1 MQKTKENAKFRRITG
16 YSREVCEFLKSYY
29 LEASRSG
36 VVIEGE
42 LQNPTPQQLSYYNEN
57 MGSRFEM
64 SVGFIVESLRKWLP
78 RINSEPR
85 TAMATAIY
93 DVLSGLRANGKTES
107 VLKNAYMKIMCWLY
121 YRFERIANKLGS
133 NEPPKVLCE
142 TSAGTY
148 QTALLSVLNKA
159 GCEIVWLLYDGG
171 VKYAAIDPQSKMST
185 QMTFSNTEKFPTD
198 FCLKS
203 LRQQIQANQQKQQL
217 YGQPSVWA
225 VHTNGWR
232 TEGMDWKDA
241 VAYQP
246 TKRGKEKQICNCAFQ
261 VVGVA
266 SKETYV
272 SDIFKLYSAVKSSGR
287 KVLVLEDAPPISVDD
302 INSIRRDKY
311 QNTQQMIR
319 ALVSN
324 IRNSNS
330 DLQTLMRKAFID
342 VMLRKEAADPGS
354 MERLTSKAVYLICW
368 LKQYQQTL
376 FERLKPPDTACVFRL
391 GACKNE
397 TEAMFYQLLAMLPVD
412 IVLLMP
418 ELENAKNIGDTTFET
433 VMHEQSLTVAH
444 FPQNSAV
451 VQTGTVAYHA
461 ERDLDT
467 LLYQDTGMYREQQY
481 TKARAIVLQTTYE
494 EIPILWDQ
502 ELKYRPS
509 FETANGEVTLP
520 TIFAKVSGVKN
531 SDAIGYWSSI
541 RQLLTED
548 TILIDRVP
556 RISRQDDNP
565 LKPYATQ
572 FWRNNRLQKT
582 AIKRCSAY
590 QYNLLRESVQEYILD
605 NLEQFINSR
614 IIKGTFENGTEYIIL
629 STLLNLAKDVQQLLH
644 KFDFTKKNPKVVYV
658 AAEDK
663 SFSQEDAITMTFLN
677 RLGFDVLV
685 FVPTGYQCFEQYFQ
699 NPICVEHQIGEYL
712 YCLTPPPMTSIPAG
726 GSKRKGWREKLKD
739 FAERI

>member
-1 MQKTKENAKFRRITG
+1 MQNAKLNAQFRRITG
-16 YSREVCEFLKSYY
+16 YNREVCEFLESYY

-36 VVIEGE
+36 VVVEGE

-57 MGSRFEM
+57 IGGRFEM
-64 SVGFIVESLRKWLP
+64 SVGFITESLRKWLP

-85 TAMATAIY
+85 TAMSTAIY
-93 DVLSGLRANGKTES
+93 DVLSDLRASGKTES

-142 TSAGTY
+142 TIAGTY

-185 QMTFSNTEKFPTD
+185 LMTFSNTEKFPTD

-217 YGQPSVWA
+217 YGQPSAWA

-287 KVLVLEDAPPISVDD
+287 KILVLEDAPPISVDD

-311 QNTQQMIR
+311 QNAQQMIR
-319 ALVSN
+319 ALVFN

-376 FERLKPPDTACVFRL
+376 FEGLKPPDTACVFRL

-397 TEAMFYQLLAMLPVD
+397 TEAMFYQMLAMLPVD

-444 FPQNSAV
+444 FPQNSAA

-494 EIPILWDQ
+494 EISILWDQ

-556 RISRQDDNP
+556 HISRQDDNP

-582 AIKRCSAY
+582 AIKRCPAY
-590 QYNLLRESVQEYILD
+590 QYNLLRESVQDYILD

-699 NPICVEHQIGEYL
+699 NPICMEHQIGEYL

-726 GSKRKGWREKLKD
+726 GKRKGWREKLKD

>member
-1 MQKTKENAKFRRITG
+1 MQITKENAKFRRITG

-107 VLKNAYMKIMCWLY
+107 VLKNAYMKIMCWIY

-133 NEPPKVLCE
+133 NNPPKVLCE
-142 TSAGTY
+142 TSAGAY
-148 QTALLSVLNKA
+148 QTALLSVLNKS

-272 SDIFKLYSAVKSSGR
+272 SDIFKLYSAAKSSGR

-368 LKQYQQTL
+368 LKQYQRTL
-376 FERLKPPDTACVFRL
+376 FEGLKPPDTACVFRL

-397 TEAMFYQLLAMLPVD
+397 TEAMFYQMLVMMPVD
-412 IVLLMP
+412 VVLLMP
-418 ELENAKNIGDTTFET
+418 ETETAKNIGDKTFET
-433 VMHEQSLTVAH
+433 VMCEQSLAVAH
-444 FPQNSAV
+444 FPQNSAD
-451 VQTGTVAYHA
+451 VQAGTVAYHA
-461 ERDLDT
+461 EQDLDT
-467 LLYQDTGMYREQQY
+467 LLYQDTGMYRDQQY
-481 TKARAIVLQTTYE
+481 SQAEALILRTTYE

-502 ELKYRPS
+502 ELKFRPN
-509 FETANGEVTLP
+509 FIVEGNKVALP
-520 TIFAKVSGVKN
+520 TIFAKVSGVK
-531 SDAIGYWSSI
+531 DGDIAAYWSFIKSLI
-541 RQLLTED
+541 TPD
-548 TILIDRVP
+548 VMLIDHVP
-556 RISRQDDNP
+556 YTRREDENP
-565 LKPYATQ
+565 IKQYATQ
-572 FWRNNRLQKT
+572 FWRNSRLQRT
-582 AIKRCSAY
+582 AIKESAAY
-590 QYNLLRESVQEYILD
+590 QYNFLRESVQDYILD
-605 NLEQFINSR
+605 NLECFINSKA
-614 IIKGTFENGTEYIIL
+614 IKGTFQNGTEYIIL
-629 STLLNLAKDVQQLLH
+629 STVLNLKKEILQLLNR
-644 KFDFTKKNPKVVYV
+644 FDFTKKNPKVIYV
-658 AAEDK
+658 ATSEQGFSLEDT
-663 SFSQEDAITMTFLN
+663 ITMVFLN

-685 FVPTGYQCFEQYFQ
+685 FVPTGYQCFEQYL
-699 NPICVEHQIGEYL
+699 NSPVCVEHQVGEYM
-712 YCLTPPPMTSIPAG
+712 YNLTPPKMANVPLTGNQKS
-726 GSKRKGWREKLKD
+726 WREKLQN
-739 FAERI
+739 FMERI

>member
-1 MQKTKENAKFRRITG
+1 MQITKENAKFRRITG

-107 VLKNAYMKIMCWLY
+107 VLKNAYMKIMCWIY

-133 NEPPKVLCE
+133 NNPPKVLCE

-148 QTALLSVLNKA
+148 PTALLSVLNKS

-203 LRQQIQANQQKQQL
+203 LRQQIQTNQQKQQL
-217 YGQPSVWA
+217 YGQPSAWA

-272 SDIFKLYSAVKSSGR
+272 SDIFKLYSAAKSSGR

-368 LKQYQQTL
+368 LKQYQRTL
-376 FERLKPPDTACVFRL
+376 FEGLKPPDTACVFRL

-397 TEAMFYQLLAMLPVD
+397 TEAMFYQMLAMMPVD
-412 IVLLMP
+412 VVLLMP
-418 ELENAKNIGDTTFET
+418 ETETAKNIGDKTFET
-433 VMHEQSLTVAH
+433 VMCEQSLAVAH
-444 FPQNSAV
+444 FPQNSAD
-451 VQTGTVAYHA
+451 VQAGTVAYHA
-461 ERDLDT
+461 EQDLDT
-467 LLYQDTGMYREQQY
+467 LLYQDTGMYRDQQY
-481 TKARAIVLQTTYE
+481 SQAEALILRTTYE

-502 ELKYRPS
+502 ELKFRPN
-509 FETANGEVTLP
+509 FIVEGNKVALP
-520 TIFAKVSGVKN
+520 TIFAKVSGVK
-531 SDAIGYWSSI
+531 DGDIAAYWSFIKSLI
-541 RQLLTED
+541 TPD
-548 TILIDRVP
+548 VMLIDHVP
-556 RISRQDDNP
+556 YTRREDENP
-565 LKPYATQ
+565 IKQYATQ
-572 FWRNNRLQKT
+572 FWRNSRLQRT
-582 AIKRCSAY
+582 AIKESAAY
-590 QYNLLRESVQEYILD
+590 QYNFRESLYRTIFLTIWSVSLTAKPLKERSKTAQ
-605 NLEQFINSR
+605 S
-614 IIKGTFENGTEYIIL
+614 IL
-629 STLLNLAKDVQQLLH
+629 SSQQSL
-644 KFDFTKKNPKVVYV
+644 
-658 AAEDK
+658 
-663 SFSQEDAITMTFLN
+663 I
-677 RLGFDVLV
+677 
-685 FVPTGYQCFEQYFQ
+685 
-699 NPICVEHQIGEYL
+699 
-712 YCLTPPPMTSIPAG
+712 
-726 GSKRKGWREKLKD
+726 
-739 FAERI
+739 